1 MNLSSWT
8 QFKVNKAADRR
19 RWAHRYIAVT
29 AHHRIAPD
37 GRQRSWRFVWQP
49 RLWGPPELQ
58 QLRKSEEEPKEIWRR
73 SKCQFCQL

>member
-37 GRQRSWRFVWQP
+37 GRQRSWRVVWQ